1 MKILKHALRI
11 ILQMKA
17 YSIICIVSL
26 IISLAGTIT
35 LVRYIH
41 QELTVDSYLK
51 DFDRIHLL
59 TSSIPGSSNFRL
71 DINRNW
77 NNDKAFIDPLSHPA
91 VETSTIVYTVGGSE

>member
-11 ILQMKA
+11 TLQMKA

-41 QELTVDSYLK
+41 QELTVDSYLENL
-51 DFDRIHLL
+51 DNI
-59 TSSIPGSSNFRL
+59 TSYSNDAFPGNG
-71 DINRNW
+71 
-77 NNDKAFIDPLSHPA
+77 FITP
-91 VETSTIVYTVGGSE
+91 VTVTCFPP